1 MNASPRRQFRPRFW
15 PTAATLTLVAVLI
28 ALGSWQLQRLDW
40 KRALIAEIQERGAAA
55 PVGLARELSDPAL
68 EYAPVRLHGRFL
80 HDKELYVSAR
90 TYKGKVGLHIVTPL
104 RLDDG
109 RAVLVN
115 RGWVPPK
122 RKDPAT
128 RAASQFEGDVIV
140 EGLIRRGGWGGSA
153 PFRPENQPDDNLW
166 LWMDLAA
173 MAAHAGLE
181 HAVTQVYM
189 ASGPAPNPGGYPIG
203 GQARLALDNNH
214 LQYAITWYTLAGV
227 LLVIYFLH
235 QSRPPAKGSEHD
247 SL

>member
-1 MNASPRRQFRPRFW
+1 MACPSAHI
-15 PTAATLTLVAVLI
+15 TANT
-28 ALGSWQLQRLDW
+28 
-40 KRALIAEIQERGAAA
+40 
-55 PVGLARELSDPAL
+55 P
-68 EYAPVRLHGRFL
+68 
-80 HDKELYVSAR
+80 SA
-90 TYKGKVGLHIVTPL
+90 I
-104 RLDDG
+104 D
-109 RAVLVN
+109 

-128 RAASQFEGDVIV
+128 RAASQFEGDIFV
-140 EGLIRRGGWGGSA
+140 EGVIRRGGWGGSA
-153 PFRPENQPDDNLW
+153 LFRPENQPDDNLW

-181 HAVTQVYM
+181 RAVTQVYM

-235 QSRPPAKGSEHD
+235 QSRPPAKGPEHD